1 MKRAGILHGE
11 LSRIVAE
18 LGHGQLLVLGDYGLP
33 VPPGVQRIDLALHEG
48 SPALDDVLATVL
60 SELPIEAALLASE
73 LPQTNPAYF
82 QRLRALLR
90 EAPLEL
96 FPHEQIKAT
105 CREAVAIVRTGEWT
119 PYANVVLRAAVTF

>member
-1 MKRAGILHGE
+1 MKRTGILHGE
-11 LSRIVAE
+11 LSRVVAE

-48 SPALDDVLATVL
+48 SPALADVLATVL

-82 QRLRALLR
+82 RQLRAQLH
-90 EAPLEL
+90 ETSVEL
-96 FPHEQIKAT
+96 VLHEQIKAA
-105 CREAVAIVRTGEWT
+105 CREAVAVVRTGEWT
-119 PYANVVLRAAVTF
+119 PYANVVLRAGVAF